1 MSRIG
6 KKPVIIPSGVKVTK
20 SAEGG
25 SAPGGKDLTLT
36 VTGPKGTLVL
46 DIHPKVAVTITEK
59 EINVDV
65 AAKENKKERA
75 LWGLFRALIQNLIDG
90 VTKGFEK
97 KLEII
102 GVGFKV
108 QTGKAEQATETYK
121 KQQQDGIKQ
130 GKQSQAAE
138 AGYAL
143 RVLSQMSGQVLEMRL
158 GFSHP
163 VFLQIP
169 KELTVAVDKNSI
181 SVSGADKQLV
191 GQFSSEIR
199 ELKKP
204 EPYKGKGIKYADEVV
219 RRKAGK
225 VVKVVGGGK

>member
-6 KKPVIIPSGVKVTK
+6 KKPVVLPSGVKAVK
-20 SAEGG
+20 SGG
-25 SAPGGKDLTLT
+25 SGSGSAGDLTLT
-36 VTGPKGTLVL
+36 VTGPKGILVL
-46 DIHPKVAVTITEK
+46 PLHPKVEVSVSEK
-59 EINVDV
+59 EILVDV
-65 AAKENKKERA
+65 KSKDNKQQKA
-75 LWGLFRALIQNLIDG
+75 LWGLFRSLIQNLVDG

-97 KLEII
+97 KLEVV

-108 QTGKAEQATETYK
+108 QSSKVEQAAQIYK
-121 KQQQDGIKQ
+121 KQLEDGIKQ
-130 GKQSQAAE
+130 GKDSQAAE

-143 RVLSQMSGQVLEMRL
+143 RQLASLQGQVLEMRL

-163 VFLQIP
+163 VFLQVPAEVTAI
-169 KELTVAVDKNSI
+169 VDKNTI
-181 SVSGADKQLV
+181 TLSGADKQQV
-191 GQFSSEIR
+191 GQFAAEVR

-204 EPYKGKGIKYADEVV
+204 EPYKGKGIKYIDELV